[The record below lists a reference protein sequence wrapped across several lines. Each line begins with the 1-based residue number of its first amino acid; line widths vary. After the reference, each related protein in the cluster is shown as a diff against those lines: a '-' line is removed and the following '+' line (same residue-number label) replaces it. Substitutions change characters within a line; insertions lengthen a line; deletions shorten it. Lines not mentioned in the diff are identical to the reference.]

1 MEIIPHFV
9 CLQSTF
15 CVFTVQLFVCL
26 QSTLYLCFQSPL
38 RIGHVIMAP
47 ALLSPLR
54 RGHCEIGH
62 NPVVT
67 IITVTNPVVTIFTMT
82 PS

>member
-1 MEIIPHFV
+1 MP
-9 CLQSTF
+9 
-15 CVFTVQLFVCL
+15 
-26 QSTLYLCFQSPL
+26 
-38 RIGHVIMAP
+38 P

-54 RGHCEIGH
+54 SGHCEIGP

-67 IITVTNPVVTIFTMT
+67 IITMTNPVVTIITMT